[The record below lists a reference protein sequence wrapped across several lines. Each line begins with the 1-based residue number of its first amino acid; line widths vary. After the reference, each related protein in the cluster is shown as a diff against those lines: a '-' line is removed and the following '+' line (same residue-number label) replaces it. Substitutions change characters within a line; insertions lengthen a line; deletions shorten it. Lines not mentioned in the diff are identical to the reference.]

1 MKKTVIGLLAAA
13 AVLTTGGSAVLSA
26 GLPAAVRKTA
36 AGAAHADL
44 SVSDGAV
51 QLDYDS
57 ASRSFRVRDPY
68 GFTWDS
74 IVSETLYD
82 YEQLNDSWKKNI
94 TSVLSI
100 QYADVSGVNPSI
112 KTAFSSDESTA
123 VSSAMQGDTMVITY
137 AFGCGISL
145 SLHAEVTN
153 GTVRF
158 SIPAD
163 SIAEEGKNKLLSAEL
178 LPYFGACAEQEE
190 GYLFYPDGCGAI
202 KNHYSEASSTIRNM
216 SYAFPLYGSEFSSID
231 TLRSEQKQGKQ
242 TAYLPVFGIKKGDAA
257 FIAYSHQGEAESQIT
272 MYPSGA
278 SINLNRISFS
288 FTYRTSYTIPL
299 SNIDINGK
307 NTAKDINGR
316 KFSER
321 LMAIDHEVTY
331 AFLGADS
338 ADYSGM
344 AGLYRDMLLREGR
357 LQPSALTDSLGLS
370 VDLFMGIEENGLF
383 NRSLVTMTTAEQ
395 ADVILQFCQEHGYTD
410 SLFTLVGWQKGGYGH
425 YPNASAADSAFGG
438 NKGITALLQNNAGGR
453 ILLQTDPAYA
463 DSSNGGFSTK
473 KDVIVKGSQSAVTG
487 GDDRLF
493 LLNPAA
499 QQRWFD
505 RQMPLYEKL
514 GAGFSFETIGRLLYR
529 DEDER
534 QPMSKEEV
542 KTHLTSLLEEAKPAG
557 TMKIEGANLYGLA
570 YADVITGLSETSSQY
585 FISDRDVPFVQM
597 VLHGSVA
604 YTDKPGNLSS
614 DFDRQ
619 LLRWLEFGYTP
630 HFMLTYE
637 NADQLKYTDYN
648 QLFTSCYDMHQDK
661 LEKAYTLYTQAL
673 SRLSGAHM
681 LSHQWLDAEGT
692 LVQVTYDNGM
702 TVIINYRD
710 TAADSGGFTVAPCS
724 YILSEGGGA
733 A

>member
-13 AVLTTGGSAVLSA
+13 AVLAAGGSAVLSA
-26 GLPAAVRKTA
+26 GLPAAVHKTA
-36 AGAAHADL
+36 AGAHTDL
-44 SVSDGAV
+44 SADDGTV

-74 IVSETLYD
+74 IVSEELYD

-123 VSSAMQGDTMVITY
+123 VSSAMQGDVMTVTY
-137 AFGCGISL
+137 SFGCGISL
-145 SLHAEVTN
+145 SLHAEVRE

-163 SIAEEGKNKLLSAEL
+163 SIVEEGENKLISAEL

-216 SYAFPLYGSEFSSID
+216 SYSFPLYGSEFSSID

-278 SINLNRISFS
+278 SIDLNRISFS

-316 KFSER
+316 KFSEH
-321 LMAIDHEVTY
+321 LMAVDHEVTY
-331 AFLGADS
+331 AFLGADR

-344 AGLYRDMLLREGR
+344 AGLYRETLLSEGLLR
-357 LQPSALTDSLGLS
+357 PSALTDSLGLS
-370 VDLFMGIEENGLF
+370 IDLFMGIEENGMF
-383 NRSLVTMTTAEQ
+383 NSSFVTMTTAEQ
-395 ADVILQFCQEHGYTD
+395 AEAIMQFCQERGYTD
-410 SLFTLVGWQKGGYGH
+410 SLFTLVGWQKGGYGR

-438 NKGITALLQNNAGGR
+438 NKGITALLQDIYGGR
-453 ILLQTDPAYA
+453 ILLQADPAYA
-463 DSSNGGFSTK
+463 DSENGGFSTK
-473 KDVIVKGSQSAVTG
+473 RDVIVKGSQSAVTG

-505 RQMPLYEKL
+505 RQLPLYEKL

-534 QPMSKEEV
+534 QPMSKEDV
-542 KTHLTSLLEEAKPAG
+542 KIHLASLLEQAKQAG
-557 TMKIEGANLYGLA
+557 CLKIEGANLYGLA
-570 YADVITGLSETSSQY
+570 YADVVTGLSETSSQY

-604 YTDKPGNLSS
+604 YTDEPGNLSS

-630 HFMLTYE
+630 YFMLTYE

-648 QLFTSCYDMHQDK
+648 QLFTSRYDMHQDK

-673 SRLSGAHM
+673 SKISGAHM
-681 LSHQWLDAEGT
+681 LSHQWLDTDGT
-692 LVQVTYDNGM
+692 VVRVTYDNGV
-702 TVIINYRD
+702 TVLLNYGD
-710 TAADSGGFTVAPCS
+710 TAASGDGYTIEPRS
-724 YILSEGGGA
+724 YILREGGA
-733 A
+733 AA